1 MLGENGPFIV
11 HNCVQHLARHVVAD
25 YALEFKKTRW
35 GRHTPL
41 ALTVHDE
48 LVYVVDDDEAEEALA
63 ALQQIMRTP
72 VPWWPELVTWSE
84 GDIADTYGD
93 AK

>member
-25 YALEFKKTRW
+25 YALEFAKTKF
-35 GRHTPL
+35 GRKYPL

-48 LVYVVDDDEAEEALA
+48 LVYVVDEGPAPELLAE
-63 ALQQIMRTP
+63 LQRIMRTP
-72 VPWWPELVTWSE
+72 PKWWPELVVWSE
-84 GDIADTYGD
+84 GDMAGTYGD

>member
-11 HNCVQHLARHVVAD
+11 HNCVQHLARHVVAN
-25 YALEFKKTRW
+25 YALEFAKTEF
-35 GRHTPL
+35 GRRYPL

-48 LVYVVDDDEAEEALA
+48 LVYVVDEADAEPALA
-63 ALQQIMRTP
+63 KLQEIMRTP
-72 VPWWPELVTWSE
+72 VPWWPQLVTWSE